1 MQASAQ
7 GMSIILG
14 QVMSSNPLQIK
25 VGEKLILDE
34 ELLILT
40 HAVREQKINIEHTH
54 SYTDSTKESTVNK
67 TTIKASSV
75 LPNTNFSEY
84 VWVPALQAGE
94 KVILIRMEGGQQFI
108 VLDRVVKEEC

>member
-7 GMSIILG
+7 GMSIVFG
-14 QVMSSNPLQIK
+14 QVMGCDPLQIK

-54 SYTDSTKESTVNK
+54 SYTDSTKDNAYNK
-67 TTIKASSV
+67 TTTTASSV
-75 LPNTNFSEY
+75 LSNTNFTEY
-84 VWVPALQAGE
+84 VLVPALQIGE
-94 KVILIRMEGGQQFI
+94 EVILIRMEGGQQFI